1 MNAEVKPEFATIDQ
15 AANYVDTVRE
25 HYREGHG
32 EYRGRRTP
40 EQQLI
45 AEVTSDEAHL
55 LLDGV
60 FQGILSLSGV
70 VYEPVQDAM
79 LQKKQ
84 SEPLKAGF
92 SWNDYRGEFER
103 LLVGFAVLSSRLER
117 DGYKVKSYADLRAE
131 DRIKVASSLLSDF
144 MHHNTLR
151 FGVEGS
157 GVKKTEFK
165 TRYTDEGDVERIR
178 ITTDK
183 DKAKS
188 EREIEENMMTRKYSS
203 GIAAHPAAKMSP
215 KEYVELRREYP
226 EVDKDMFDQI
236 VSAYIDA
243 RSTLEK
249 RE

>member
-1 MNAEVKPEFATIDQ
+1 MTAETKPEFATIDQ
-15 AANYVDTVRE
+15 AASYVDTVRE

-32 EYRGRRTP
+32 EYRGRRDP
-40 EQQLI
+40 GQQLI
-45 AEVTSDEAHL
+45 AEVTSDEANL

-70 VYEPVQDAM
+70 TYEPVQDAM
-79 LQKKQ
+79 LEKKQ
-84 SEPLKAGF
+84 NEPLKAGF
-92 SWNDYRGEFER
+92 SWNDYRSEFER

-117 DGYKVKSYADLRAE
+117 DGYKVKSYADMRAD
-131 DRIKVASSLLSDF
+131 DRMKVASALLGDF

-157 GVKKTEFK
+157 GVNKTKFK
-165 TRYTDEGDVERIR
+165 TIDTKDGDVERIR
-178 ITTDK
+178 ITSDK

-215 KEYVELRREYP
+215 REYIELRKEYP
-226 EVDKDMFDQI
+226 EIDKDMFDQI

-243 RSTLEK
+243 RNALEK